1 MEKRSRARRSEWLIA
16 SSTKQEMAD
25 MREGQGGALGEEC
38 EDLALQSSV
47 RGEVAKMVEYLVDGD
62 LLVLLCGNCRGHFLL
77 VFIHFIT

>member
-1 MEKRSRARRSEWLIA
+1 
-16 SSTKQEMAD
+16 

-62 LLVLLCGNCRGHFLL
+62 LLVLLCGNCRGHCLF
-77 VFIHFIT
+77 VFIPFIT